1 MQLRTVISFW
11 YYKNHWDQS
20 SRYTGFYPKENCS
33 QYVTLPWK
41 SVGQRFFEYPSKYEK
56 ELTHFIFDSPF
67 ISMVSIIL
75 KKNAEKIWREVGYAN
90 SIPLIKIRNAA
101 YDIDGIINSSDS
113 CRNQ

>member
-1 MQLRTVISFW
+1 
-11 YYKNHWDQS
+11 
-20 SRYTGFYPKENCS
+20 
-33 QYVTLPWK
+33 
-41 SVGQRFFEYPSKYEK
+41 
-56 ELTHFIFDSPF
+56 
-67 ISMVSIIL
+67 MVSIIL